1 MRISVLLILGDNE
14 PHGIELIKSYP
25 CKSYIEML

>member
-1 MRISVLLILGDNE
+1 MRISVLLILGDKE
-14 PHGIELIKSYP
+14 PHDIESIKSYP

>member
-14 PHGIELIKSYP
+14 PHDIELIKSYP